1 MILVKEKERTKKK
14 KKIVTIISSKKFSN
28 HKSENSQ
35 NVISTNSHFT
45 NPLYWSVHTTR
56 SIEVYWSH
64 DLTAKFNNE
73 FFYFSFAFISSVTS
87 ILVSKNLSRQVF
99 SSGRNRMKK
108 IKKRKKKKKIIGSPW
123 KIKFFVVYGT
133 RRSMLNKKKKIN
145 RPLYISTHSQ
155 IYQLE
160 FPSIFTYLHR
170 IYAQRSSATSGRK
183 KSFLHFF
190 FFQHGLNTGYEFFNK
205 YGIALFAF

>member
-133 RRSMLNKKKKIN
+133 RRSMLNKKKKLIVHYIYPLADIPT
-145 RPLYISTHSQ
+145 RIPLYFHVFTSHLRSTIERHKRQ
-155 IYQLE
+155 
-160 FPSIFTYLHR
+160 
-170 IYAQRSSATSGRK
+170 K
-183 KSFLHFF
+183 KKLSPFLFF
-190 FFQHGLNTGYEFFNK
+190 STRVKHGLWIFQ
-205 YGIALFAF
+205 